1 MIMLP
6 LTLLAIQ
13 KVSDLLTSDSALAQE
28 LTNLALSNGTNIPS
42 VDSEH
47 VIMSSV
53 VNDLGDTDSRLGYPR
68 VCLYSSGLKNSQHEK
83 FCSVSGVLSAT
94 ADIWTSAN
102 LLEDTDR
109 WIHYY
114 VEAVSVLLRK
124 NSGDWG
130 DGIFFSG
137 VYDVQ
142 FQSPR
147 TGGLGFIQ
155 LARLKFD
162 LMVSQG

>member
-1 MIMLP
+1 MLP
-6 LTLLAIQ
+6 LTLLAMQ
-13 KVSDLLTSDSALAQE
+13 KVSDLLTAESALVHE
-28 LTNLALSNGTNIPS
+28 LTKLALSNGATVPPI
-42 VDSEH
+42 DSEH
-47 VIMSSV
+47 VLLSSV
-53 VNDLGDTDSRLGYPR
+53 SNDVGDTDSRLGYPR
-68 VCLYSSGLKNSQHEK
+68 VCLYSSGYRNSQNEK
-83 FCSVSGVLSAT
+83 FSSVSGVVNAT

-102 LLEDTDR
+102 LVDDTDR

-114 VEAVSVLLRK
+114 VQAVSALLQQ
-124 NSGDWG
+124 SAGDWG

-147 TGGLGFIQ
+147 AGGLGFTQ
-155 LARLKFD
+155 VARLKFD